1 MPVRCLQARV
11 VVLQSERGWSQRRD
25 REARW
30 VQAAGTARAVI
41 GATAGTGHD
50 EPVAGTEED
59 GQGGYVPR
67 GAADEKHR

>member
-1 MPVRCLQARV
+1 M
-11 VVLQSERGWSQRRD
+11 VVLQSEHGRGQRRD

-30 VQAAGTARAVI
+30 AQAAGAARTVI

-67 GAADEKHR
+67 CAADEKHR